1 MRAMRRLTRWF
12 KNLKKWQ
19 KGGLIGCAVGLFLV
33 CLTIV
38 LFFTYRSPPSIILP
52 PSILHILNALPG
64 AWIVLA
70 LIGMLNFVL
79 CMALLY
85 GSYIESAALG
95 VGIVVVFYCVFG
107 GAFGAIVG
115 RVQQVTSPFWRR
127 LLTALLALLALFLL
141 FAYLSSF
148 EFIRSFE

>member
-1 MRAMRRLTRWF
+1 MRRLAGWF
-12 KNLKKWQ
+12 RNLKKWQ

-33 CLTIV
+33 CLAIV
-38 LFFTYRSPPSIILP
+38 VFFKYTFPPSIELP
-52 PSILHILNALPG
+52 PGILHRLYAFPG
-64 AWIVLA
+64 A

-79 CMALLY
+79 CIALLY
-85 GSYIESAALG
+85 PFYMGSNIGSAPLV
-95 VGIVVVFYCVFG
+95 VGIIVVFYCVFG

-115 RVQQVTSPFWRR
+115 RVQQVTSPFWRW

-148 EFIRSFE
+148 EFVWSFE

>member
-1 MRAMRRLTRWF
+1 MRRLAGWF
-12 KNLKKWQ
+12 RNLKKWQ
-19 KGGLIGCAVGLFLV
+19 KGGLIGCAVGLFFV

-38 LFFTYRSPPSIILP
+38 LFFTWRFPPSIILP
-52 PSILHILNALPG
+52 PGILHILNALPG
-64 AWIVLA
+64 AWIVLE

-79 CMALLY
+79 CIALLY
-85 GSYIESAALG
+85 MGSDIGSVALV
-95 VGIVVVFYCVFG
+95 VGIIVVFYCVFG

-141 FAYLSSF
+141 FAYLFSF
-148 EFIRSFE
+148 GVVRSFE

>member
-1 MRAMRRLTRWF
+1 MRRLAGWF
-12 KNLKKWQ
+12 RNLKKWQ

-33 CLTIV
+33 CLAIV
-38 LFFTYRSPPSIILP
+38 LFFTYTFP
-52 PSILHILNALPG
+52 PSILHILCALPG
-64 AWIVLA
+64 AMIVLQ
-70 LIGMLNFVL
+70 LIVMLNFVL
-79 CMALLY
+79 AIALLY
-85 GSYIESAALG
+85 GGWYIESAPLV
-95 VGIVVVFYCVFG
+95 VGIIVVFYCVFG

-148 EFIRSFE
+148 EAVWSFE

>member
-1 MRAMRRLTRWF
+1 MRRLAGWF

-19 KGGLIGCAVGLFLV
+19 KGVLIGCAVGLFLV
-33 CLTIV
+33 CLVIV
-38 LFFTYRSPPSIILP
+38 LFSTYRFPPSIILP

-64 AWIVLA
+64 AMTVLK

-79 CMALLY
+79 CIALLY
-85 GSYIESAALG
+85 GVWYIESAPLV
-95 VGIVVVFYCVFG
+95 VGIIVVFYCVFG

-115 RVQQVTSPFWRR
+115 RVQQVTSPFWRW

-141 FAYLSSF
+141 FAYLFSF
-148 EFIRSFE
+148 GVVRSFE

>member
-1 MRAMRRLTRWF
+1 MRRLTGWF
-12 KNLKKWQ
+12 RNLKKWQ

-38 LFFTYRSPPSIILP
+38 LFFTWRFPPSIILP
-52 PSILHILNALPG
+52 PSILHILYALPG
-64 AWIVLA
+64 AWIVLE

-79 CMALLY
+79 CIALLY
-85 GSYIESAALG
+85 GFYIESAPLG

-141 FAYLSSF
+141 FAYLFSF